1 MELVVLIA
9 FFAFF
14 YIIDVL
20 QKRKIRKE
28 IEDDIAKKRKI
39 SSKNKKSSAQLDEL
53 FKKLKEGRLKQ
64 EHLSKQPKNN
74 ENIKTENKGFSK
86 KKSSIF
92 ESIKNQD
99 KQTKT
104 YQKQRDEDNIFV
116 KMGNDYERHIGKQ
129 FEKKGELVIYN
140 GFIKGY
146 EDKGVDIISIC
157 NKTKNINLVQCKNWK
172 AKEMSIEH
180 LSDVYNKLNSY
191 DLDFVTINKNDIE
204 NHLSIYKDIQ
214 DSFDIVKNN
223 ISKYKTRKTL
233 YLSSDKVID
242 LNIGK
247 ELQMM
252 NNNIFKYKDMKI
264 VIAKV

>member
-1 MELVVLIA
+1 
-9 FFAFF
+9 
-14 YIIDVL
+14 
-20 QKRKIRKE
+20 
-28 IEDDIAKKRKI
+28 
-39 SSKNKKSSAQLDEL
+39 
-53 FKKLKEGRLKQ
+53 
-64 EHLSKQPKNN
+64 
-74 ENIKTENKGFSK
+74 
-86 KKSSIF
+86 
-92 ESIKNQD
+92 
-99 KQTKT
+99 
-104 YQKQRDEDNIFV
+104 
-116 KMGNDYERHIGKQ
+116 MGNDYEKYIGKQ